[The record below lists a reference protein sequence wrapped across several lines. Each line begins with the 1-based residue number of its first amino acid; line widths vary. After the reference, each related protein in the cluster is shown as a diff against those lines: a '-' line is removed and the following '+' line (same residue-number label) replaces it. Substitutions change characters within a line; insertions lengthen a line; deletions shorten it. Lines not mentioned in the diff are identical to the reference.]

1 MSKIVLRDRDR
12 LKQEPLEGMR
22 QVKIAFDD
30 TLYRRVKAAAM
41 VNNTSIAEI
50 VRVAV
55 SRLLDELDEVN
66 RKDRGG

>member
-1 MSKIVLRDRDR
+1 MVETLFRDRDR

-22 QVKIAFDD
+22 QVKIAFDEP
-30 TLYRRVKAAAM
+30 LYRRVKAAAM

-55 SRLLDELDEVN
+55 SRLLDALDEVN